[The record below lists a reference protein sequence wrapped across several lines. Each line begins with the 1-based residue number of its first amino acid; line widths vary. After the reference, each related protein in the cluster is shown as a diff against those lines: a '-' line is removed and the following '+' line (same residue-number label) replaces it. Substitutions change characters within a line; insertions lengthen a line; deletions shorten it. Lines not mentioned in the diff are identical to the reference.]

1 MRGLF
6 DPLQSPIRLKAIKNV
21 RVAEW
26 RAPKQLGTE
35 RPFLILTAP
44 GPIGPQKIVGAMP
57 IPNELFQIIWLSAS
71 PFLVIDMGG
80 AK

>member
-6 DPLQSPIRLKAIKNV
+6 DPLQSPIRLKAIRIV
-21 RVAEW
+21 RVAEC

-35 RPFLILTAP
+35 RPFLILIAP

-57 IPNELFQIIWLSAS
+57 IPN
-71 PFLVIDMGG
+71 V
-80 AK
+80 